1 VLRITDKIEVMRV
14 EAPRSASRGR
24 AGFTLT
30 ELMVVVAILA
40 IAVGVA
46 ARVSS
51 KAPRSDRAAAFART
65 MVQSAHEA
73 RQAALTF
80 GQPTRLRVVSASSQL
95 VSERFDSVSGTW
107 VTLGGVIQAPGGVQL
122 CDTAATPV
130 LTTSS
135 PACPTTI
142 DSRVCFGTNGR
153 VTYTTTDTCD
163 PSSAGTG
170 ATLYAQTLNGAQKY
184 KLVLYRLTGMPK
196 IMDQWQ

>member
-1 VLRITDKIEVMRV
+1 MKVVRV
-14 EAPRSASRGR
+14 QARRPASRGA

-51 KAPRSDRAAAFART
+51 KSPRADKAAAFARSLVLT
-65 MVQSAHEA
+65 AHEA
-73 RQAALTF
+73 RQAALTL
-80 GQPTRLRVVSASSQL
+80 GQPTRLRVVSALNPPQI
-95 VSERFDSVSGTW
+95 VSERFDTVSGTW
-107 VTLGGVIQAPGGVQL
+107 VTLGGAIQAPSGVQL
-122 CDTAATPV
+122 CDTALGAILTAWTP
-130 LTTSS
+130 
-135 PACPTTI
+135 PACPTTT

-153 VTYTTTDTCD
+153 VTLTTTDTCN

-170 ATLYAQTLNGAQKY
+170 ATIFAQTLNGAQKY

-196 IMDQWQ
+196 IMDSWQ